1 MILTERNPDLSADWG
16 PKRPYA
22 LGIPAQTVPIAVG
35 DVSSGMGAGR
45 EESRAAAPFN
55 NTSRKAS
62 ALAMRCYTL
71 QIADVPGLAGRRRMS
86 SAVASLFF
94 AVPSCASR
102 CIMLTA
108 LELKFVH
115 IAYRQAGLDEEQ
127 YRMVLRSVA
136 GVASAKEL
144 NQTGM
149 ENVMAVF
156 EDSGF
161 RHAGKPDD
169 YWRMKVALRGSYC
182 GARMAHKIEGLAA
195 GQKYDLAGLCRRVSK
210 DRVCRV
216 DKLSPRE
223 GLAMI
228 EMLKAICRREEA
240 VQIPVCGA
248 AEAAGG
254 SPEPRSGA
262 RMPFGG
268 GGPITEMRLVWFMQG
283 R

>member
-1 MILTERNPDLSADWG
+1 MMPTP
-16 PKRPYA
+16 
-22 LGIPAQTVPIAVG
+22 
-35 DVSSGMGAGR
+35 
-45 EESRAAAPFN
+45 
-55 NTSRKAS
+55 
-62 ALAMRCYTL
+62 
-71 QIADVPGLAGRRRMS
+71 
-86 SAVASLFF
+86 
-94 AVPSCASR
+94 
-102 CIMLTA
+102 
-108 LELKFVH
+108 LELRMIH
-115 IAYRQAGLDEEQ
+115 LAYRQAGLDEEQ

-144 NQTGM
+144 SQIDL

-169 YWRMKVALRGSYC
+169 YWRMKVAMRGSFC

-195 GQKYDLAGLCRRVSK
+195 GQKYDLAALCRRVSK

-228 EMLKAICRREEA
+228 EMLKAICGRAAGDVGAGPQASRASAESIRRGAGGMPAPHASSEVE
-240 VQIPVCGA
+240 IRTDDIGA

-262 RMPFGG
+262 RMPSE
-268 GGPITEMRLVWFMQG
+268 PMAAAAAL
-283 R
+283 